1 MPIREIVRVGVRVSV
16 VGMRMRVHSPCILR
30 PWLTPS
36 SPFVLPVVGW
46 LTTGSREF
54 IDGSDSRCHYQKRY
68 SRSRF
73 TRVFTRESSGIK
85 PIEMSSPI
93 AKLSFWGVRGST
105 PTVDPTTWRFGGNTP
120 CLDFLAPDGTQ
131 FILDCGTGLR
141 MLGNR
146 WISDPVPRPSET
158 HIFVTH
164 YHWDHIQGLPF
175 FAPLYDERNHFQFY
189 SFRSRFLGPDSLRQV
204 FETQMALPYFPV
216 DFASMS
222 AKRKFR
228 ELEGGESFLVGENKV
243 TARHLN
249 HPQGCLGFRIETP
262 AGTIVYAT
270 DNEPG
275 NPVLEK
281 SLRELAA
288 GADIFVNDAQFT
300 PSQLATTK
308 KGWGHSSWKEG
319 VNIAREVGA
328 KTLVLFHHDPD
339 SADRMVDAILR
350 DAREEFDSVFAASE
364 GMVITLGA
372 PGEPVQT
379 HLPGSRT
386 ALRRDAQ
393 FRAVVT
399 GLGADGKK
407 FEEETTVHDLA
418 LQGALISL
426 KHNPRLQSELE
437 VVMETTGLDGVKEM
451 RLRGYIVRIE
461 AGTEKGTTAVGVVFT
476 D

>member
-1 MPIREIVRVGVRVSV
+1 
-16 VGMRMRVHSPCILR
+16 
-30 PWLTPS
+30 
-36 SPFVLPVVGW
+36 
-46 LTTGSREF
+46 
-54 IDGSDSRCHYQKRY
+54 
-68 SRSRF
+68 
-73 TRVFTRESSGIK
+73 
-85 PIEMSSPI
+85 MSTSNPI
-93 AKLSFWGVRGST
+93 AKLTFWGVRGST
-105 PTVDPTTWRFGGNTP
+105 PTVDPATTRFGGNTP

-141 MLGNR
+141 MLGSR
-146 WISDPVPRPSET
+146 WLADTAPNPAET
-158 HIFVTH
+158 HICVTH

-175 FAPLYDERNHFQFY
+175 FAPLYDENNRFHFY
-189 SFRSRFLGPDSLRQV
+189 SFRSEFLGRDSLRQV

-222 AKRKFR
+222 AKRSFR
-228 ELEGGESFLVGENKV
+228 ELEGGETFFVGENKV
-243 TARHLN
+243 TTRHLN
-249 HPQGCLGFRIETP
+249 HPQGCLGFRIETS

-275 NPVLEK
+275 NPALDK

-300 PSQLATTK
+300 PAQLASTK

-319 VNIAREVGA
+319 VCIAREVGA

-339 SADRMVDAILR
+339 STDRMVDGILR

-372 PGEPVQT
+372 PGQPVQA

-386 ALRRDAQ
+386 GLRREAQ
-393 FRAVVT
+393 FRAVVS
-399 GLGADGKK
+399 GVSSDGRS
-407 FEEETTVHDLA
+407 FQEETTVRDLA

-426 KHNPRLQSELE
+426 KHSPRLQSELE
-437 VVMETTGLDGVKEM
+437 VVMETAGSNGVREM
-451 RLRGYIVRIE
+451 RLRGYVVRLE
-461 AGTEKGTTAVGVVFT
+461 VGTEKGTTAVGVVFT

>member
-1 MPIREIVRVGVRVSV
+1 
-16 VGMRMRVHSPCILR
+16 
-30 PWLTPS
+30 
-36 SPFVLPVVGW
+36 
-46 LTTGSREF
+46 
-54 IDGSDSRCHYQKRY
+54 
-68 SRSRF
+68 
-73 TRVFTRESSGIK
+73 
-85 PIEMSSPI
+85 MSSPV

-105 PTVDPTTWRFGGNTP
+105 PTVDPATWRFGGNTP
-120 CLDFLAPDGTQ
+120 CLDLVAPDGTQ

-146 WISDPVPRPSET
+146 WNAENSLRPVET

-175 FAPLYDERNHFQFY
+175 FAPLYVDKNEFQFY
-189 SFRSRFLGPDSLRQV
+189 SFRSKFLGRDSLRQV

-216 DFASMS
+216 DFSSMS

-228 ELEGGESFLVGENKV
+228 ELEGGETFLVGENKV
-243 TARHLN
+243 TTRHIN

-275 NPVLEK
+275 DPALEK
-281 SLRELAA
+281 SLCELAA

-300 PSQLATTK
+300 PSQLATSK

-339 SADRMVDAILR
+339 STDRAVDGILR

-372 PGEPVQT
+372 PGQPVHA

-386 ALRRDAQ
+386 ALRREAH

-399 GLGADGKK
+399 GLASDGHK
-407 FEEETTVHDLA
+407 FQEETMVRDLA

-426 KHNPRLQSELE
+426 KHSPQLQSELQ
-437 VVMETTGLDGVKEM
+437 VVMETPGPNGVQTM
-451 RLRGYIVRIE
+451 CLRGYVVRIE
-461 AGTEKGTTAVGVVFT
+461 AGVEKGTTAVGVVFT